1 MSKQDDF
8 VDYAES
14 LCGDTGS
21 NYQSMFGLSGNSSWS
36 AAFVSTVS
44 KRTGLLNTLM
54 PKTTKSQDIADLG
67 ASEQYVSNPGT
78 WVSGPAQ
85 GSDKVV
91 PKVGD
96 IMLISW
102 GASGTDRANQVGIVR
117 SVDDDTNAVT
127 IIIGDYRQAGENRSK
142 VCMTTFDSTNK
153 CIKGYF
159 RPDWDSVNTIYEEA
173 SDMGRGV

>member
-1 MSKQDDF
+1 MSRQTEF

-14 LCGDTGS
+14 LCGDTGKK
-21 NYQSMFGLSGNSSWS
+21 YQSMFGLNGNSSWS
-36 AAFVSTVS
+36 AAFVSAVS
-44 KRTGLLNTLM
+44 KRKGLLNTLL

-67 ASEQYVSNPGT
+67 ASNEYVSNPGK
-78 WVSGPAQ
+78 WISGPAQ
-85 GSDKVV
+85 GSDNTV
-91 PKVGD
+91 PEVGD

-117 SVDDDTNAVT
+117 SIDSETNAVS
-127 IIIGDYRQAGENRSK
+127 IIIGDYRQSGENRSK

-159 RPDWDSVNTIYEEA
+159 RPDWDSVDTIYDEA
-173 SDMGRGV
+173 SDMGKGR